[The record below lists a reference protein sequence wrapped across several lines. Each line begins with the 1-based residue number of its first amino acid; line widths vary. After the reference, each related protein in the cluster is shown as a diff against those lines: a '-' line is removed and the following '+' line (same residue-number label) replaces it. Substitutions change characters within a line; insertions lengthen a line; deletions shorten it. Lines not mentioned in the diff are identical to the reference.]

1 MYTLLTLPVF
11 IAIASF
17 ITKAI
22 VFIGLLGSLIF

>member
-17 ITKAI
+17 LAKAVVLI
-22 VFIGLLGSLIF
+22 SLLGSLIF